1 MKINYWSCA
10 AIALLSMQV
19 AFAAENTKRLYVLL
33 PEEKEWQS
41 SDLMV
46 EYTGENGKKKA
57 VAMLPSSEY
66 CGWVFADF
74 EKLPSDAV
82 FYPKNETT
90 FKIGI
95 GGLGELGDKVEPAD
109 LQLAFD
115 AYKSE
120 KFFFIPDDAE
130 WPDSDSRGWYA
141 NFPDVL
147 GTCTFVLG
155 TLLYDTDM
163 DLNPVFT
170 DGQVVDSDGPYS
182 SCVGIQSGI
191 VNVDLGA
198 DYKPV
203 FSGSERAKQCF
214 GDEKNFNTLFNYTK
228 DVNEVQCYDM
238 PFRHYGTDSRWIFNS
253 DSMVTNELVGGFSP
267 LEESSDSTV
276 VTLNGVKLGP
286 LSTAR
291 KPRPASGPI
300 LVNDKEAIG
309 TDLDLYCKTFA
320 YAAGKNCQGLFADA
334 SEFTNPDL
342 WCWGSYCD
350 PEFKRWGYDGEISV
364 KETRNQHFCG
374 ETHVTFTYSEDQ
386 VFDFRSE
393 DDLWVF
399 VNKKLAVDNGGL
411 HLPAPGHV
419 VLKEL
424 NKTYGEGFLVPGR
437 DYPLDIFFCSR
448 RTGMSNLIIKTNA
461 FVKSSV
467 GIDFSMKQNDDGS
480 LTLDIC
486 RMRSPGSS
494 CSEMMPQGTILS
506 DCGEDIASEI
516 SYSIV
521 TRTMEP
527 VENCEKC
534 AELPHGQ
541 VSFGGF
547 DLTNPKVPKIS
558 PDKITGF
565 APGEYRFLITIDKKV
580 AYYSFRIAGPDAIAA
595 RVMPNS
601 GFTVSAVGPR
611 QLSIVSSGTSA
622 KMYAVMDLQGRV
634 VRQGA
639 IAGAETLVSSLL
651 PGSYIVKVG
660 AETRRVNI
668 R

>member
-19 AFAAENTKRLYVLL
+19 AFSAENSKKIYVLL
-33 PEEKEWQS
+33 PDEGEWQS
-41 SDLMV
+41 SELMV
-46 EYTGENGKKKA
+46 KYTGENGKKQS
-57 VAMLPSSEY
+57 VAMLPSSEH
-66 CGWVFADF
+66 CGWVYADF
-74 EKLPSDAV
+74 EKAPNDAIFYLKNDTTYQIGVNGLWENSDTAS
-82 FYPKNETT
+82 P
-90 FKIGI
+90 I
-95 GGLGELGDKVEPAD
+95 D
-109 LQLAFD
+109 LQLVYESYLSD
-115 AYKSE
+115 NL
-120 KFFFIPDDAE
+120 FFIPDPGL
-130 WPDSDSRGWYA
+130 WPDTSKGWYMD
-141 NFPDVL
+141 FPDVL
-147 GTCTFVLG
+147 GTCSYVLG

-163 DLNPVFT
+163 DLNPVF
-170 DGQVVDSDGPYS
+170 SDGYSVDPEDPYR
-182 SCVGIQSGI
+182 SCVGIQPGI

-198 DYKPV
+198 DNKPV
-203 FSGSERAKQCF
+203 FSGSAVAKECF

-350 PEFKRWGYDGEISV
+350 PEFKRWGVDGEISV

-374 ETHVTFTYSEDQ
+374 QTHATFTYLEDQ

-437 DYPLDIFFCSR
+437 DYPLDIFFCNR
-448 RTGMSNLIIKTNA
+448 RTGMSNLAIKTNA

-467 GIDFSMKQNDDGS
+467 GVDFSMKQNDDGS
-480 LTLDIC
+480 LTFDIC
-486 RMRSPGSS
+486 EKRSSGAT
-494 CSEMMPQGTILS
+494 CSDLLVDSVACNEEIVG
-506 DCGEDIASEI
+506 DIK
-516 SYSIV
+516 YSIV
-521 TRTMEP
+521 KRTMDP
-527 VENCEKC
+527 VPDCEQC
-534 AELPHGQ
+534 ADLPTGQ
-541 VSFGGF
+541 ISFGGI
-547 DLTNPKVPKIS
+547 DLTNPKVPRVS
-558 PDKITGF
+558 VDKIVGL
-565 APGEYRFLITIDKKV
+565 APGEYRLLFTIDQKM
-580 AYYSFRIAGPDAIAA
+580 AYYTFRIVGPEAIAA
-595 RVMPNS
+595 RVTPKT
-601 GFTVSAVGPR
+601 GFTVSVVGPR